1 MPLSRINANSIADGT
16 VVAAEIANDAITSD
30 KILNSAVTS
39 AKIADANIT
48 TAKIA
53 DANITSAKLAS
64 SIETPNITITGGS
77 ISNAVLQNRTRENVT
92 VNTGNANGNVNFD
105 VSTQQVLIFTA
116 NSSANVTLNIR
127 GNSTVALNDVLASNQ
142 AISIAFAMTNGP
154 TARIVSAVQ
163 IDGVG
168 VTPRYQGGT
177 PTSGTANVTT
187 FYTFNTIKT
196 AANTYLVFGSQTA
209 FE

>member
-1 MPLSRINANSIADGT
+1 MPLSRINADSIADGT
-16 VVAAEIANDAITSD
+16 IVAAEIANDAVTSD

-39 AKIADANIT
+39 AK
-48 TAKIA
+48 
-53 DANITSAKLAS
+53 LAS
-64 SIETPNITITGGS
+64 SIETPNISITGGS

-105 VSTQQVLIFTA
+105 VSDQQVLIFTA

-127 GNSTVALNDVLASNQ
+127 GNSTVALDDVMSSNQ
-142 AISIAFAMTNGP
+142 SISIAFAMTNGE

-168 VTPRYQGGT
+168 VTPKYQGGA
-177 PTSGTANVTT
+177 PTSGTANVAE
-187 FYTFNTIKT
+187 FYLFNTIKT
-196 AANTYLVFGSQTA
+196 AANTYLVFGSKTA
-209 FE
+209 FS